1 MKIALTTLISASLL
15 SVPVLANNFDG
26 QHRVGIGYNQTQVDD
41 WLTDDTVDWGNGIKL
56 EYGYEFNRIVG
67 INVSYA
73 TNSDDENVEGIKAEI
88 DGYKFQVDA
97 DIGYK
102 FELDGFSLKPY
113 GVLGLAR
120 QSEDNSISILDKK
133 WTESYN
139 DTSFVVGLGG
149 RAEFGPHLYTDMRFE
164 FASYDDVDYDTLSW
178 TVGYRF

>member
-15 SVPVLANNFDG
+15 SVPALANSFES
-26 QHRVGIGYNQTQVDD
+26 QHRVGLGYSQTQVAD
-41 WLTDDTVDWGNGIKL
+41 WISDDTVDWGNGIKL

-73 TNSDDENVEGIKAEI
+73 TNSDDENVGGVKADI
-88 DGYKFQVDA
+88 DGSKFQVDA

-102 FELDGFSLKPY
+102 FDLDGFSLKPY
-113 GVLGLAR
+113 GVLGFAR
-120 QSEDNSISILDKK
+120 QSEDNSISYSGEK

-149 RAEFGPHLYTDMRFE
+149 RAEFGQHLYTDMRFE
-164 FASYDDVDYDTLSW
+164 FASYDSMDYDTFSW

>member
-1 MKIALTTLISASLL
+1 MKFALTTLISASLL
-15 SVPVLANNFDG
+15 SVPALANSFDS
-26 QHRVGIGYNQTQVDD
+26 QHRVGLGYSKTQINT

-67 INVSYA
+67 INISYA
-73 TNSDDENVEGIKAEI
+73 ANSDDESFEGIKAEI

-102 FELDGFSLKPY
+102 FDLDGFSLKPY

-120 QSEDNSISILDKK
+120 QSEDNSISYSDRELTD
-133 WTESYN
+133 SFH

-149 RAEFGPHLYTDMRFE
+149 RAEFGQHLYTDMRFE
-164 FASYDDVDYDTLSW
+164 FASYDDVDYDTFSW